1 MSPLTK
7 ILIVLLTIASIFL
20 CGIVVTYVANADNFR
35 QKYNDAK
42 RTADAAEARKQSAE
56 TELNEKKAEFQRI
69 QDKLSSDLT
78 TLQSEITQLRNNLGT
93 AESDNALLVRKLENW
108 TAVLNDFRETN
119 QNQQKLLEDTID
131 ELKVVKAERIE
142 LRDKL
147 DQTTQSLLQ
156 RMAVI
161 ETLEAD
167 KKQLL
172 EQKTQLEEKINKALL
187 PLGVAAMPPSPV
199 TPQIDRARPITPPPT
214 IKPTKELEL
223 TGLVTE
229 VDPKHKMAR
238 ISIGAADGVK
248 EGMKFHVTRG
258 SDFICDVIILDVGD
272 DEAVGFLDL
281 IQQQPRAGDNVATN
295 L

>member
-1 MSPLTK
+1 LSPLTK

-35 QKYNDAK
+35 QKYNDMK
-42 RTADAAEARKQSAE
+42 RAADAAEARKQSAE
-56 TELNEKKAEFQRI
+56 AELNEKKAEFQRI

-119 QNQQKLLEDTID
+119 QNQQKLLEDTIE
-131 ELKVVKAERIE
+131 ELKVVKTERIE

-167 KKQLL
+167 KKRLL
-172 EQKTQLEEKINKALL
+172 EDKTELQKRLDRVLL
-187 PLGVAAMPPSPV
+187 PLGEASTLPVPP
-199 TPQIDRARPITPPPT
+199 TPEKDVARPTAPLPRME
-214 IKPTKELEL
+214 PTKPLEL
-223 TGLVTE
+223 KGLVTN
-229 VDPKHKMAR
+229 VDLKNKMAG